1 MNRSSFLSSPA
12 VRRLARAAPLAAGL
26 ALAAAVIPAGI
37 ADAAPATL
45 PANCAQSGATVTC
58 SYGYTGGE
66 QTFTVPAGGI
76 TSVQVVARGAAGSA
90 NQEEQPGGE
99 GAQVTGTLG
108 GLSPGQVLYV
118 EVGQT
123 VDTASLPEEAQQTA
137 FNGGGAGYGIFSGAG
152 GGASDV
158 RAISSAAAGS
168 LASRLIVA
176 GGGGGHSETY
186 DITVP
191 PANAGENGQP
201 ATAQGI
207 GGQGGLAGTQTAGGA
222 GGQAGPGD
230 VPALCIPGR
239 PGTAGSL
246 GQGGNGRAGTPSS
259 AGGGGGL
266 YGGGGGGSSGL
277 DAGDSGTCG
286 SDAAGGGGGGSSL
299 VPAGGSQALTTSPA
313 SVTISYT
320 LPVTAT
326 ATALSSSANPSV
338 AGQQVT
344 YTATVSPVP
353 DGGTVAFTDGAV
365 TIGGCGAVPVDT
377 STGTA
382 VCQATYASSGSHS
395 ITAGYSGDVLFEPST
410 SAPLSQT
417 VGQAS
422 TATTVTSSAN
432 PSVSGQS
439 VTFVATVSPVSP
451 GAGSPTG
458 TVTFSDGG
466 TLLGTEGLNGSGTAT
481 FTTSTLAAGGH
492 QITAAYGGDANFAA
506 SSGSLTQTV
515 SKIVTATAVA
525 SSANPS
531 IPGQAVTYTATVSPA
546 PDGGL
551 VAFTDGGTAIAGCAA
566 QPLNS
571 SGQATC
577 QVTYTATGSHA
588 ITAVYSGDAVYAGST
603 SAPLTQ
609 SVVPDRADLK
619 VGVSV
624 PSQAADGSSV
634 TETVTVTN
642 QGPATASKV
651 VTVLTDPPGL
661 TVTNAGGARVTGSV
675 LTWTTASLAPGA
687 SETFTATVQVG
698 THAKGVVAVAAG
710 ALSATPDPDLLN
722 NAAVSLT
729 HLG

>member
-1 MNRSSFLSSPA
+1 MNRSAFLSVPA

-37 ADAAPATL
+37 ADAAPAAL
-45 PANCAQSGATVTC
+45 PANCIQSGATVTC

-76 TSVQVVARGAAGSA
+76 TSVQVVATGAAGSA
-90 NQEEQPGGE
+90 NSGGERGGE
-99 GAQVTGTLG
+99 GALVTGTLD
-108 GLSPGQVLYV
+108 GLNSGQVLYV

-123 VDTASLPEEAQQTA
+123 LDTASLPEEAKQTA
-137 FNGGGAGYGIFSGAG
+137 FNGGGAGFGVFSGAG

-158 RAISSAAAGS
+158 RTISSAAAGS

-176 GGGGGHSETY
+176 GGGGGHSESY
-186 DITVP
+186 DISVP
-191 PANAGENGQP
+191 PANAGGNAQP

-207 GGQGGLAGTQTAGGA
+207 SGQGGFAGTQTGGGA

-230 VPALCIPGR
+230 FAAKCLPGS

-246 GQGGNGRAGTPSS
+246 GQGGNGSAGTPSS

-266 YGGGGGGSSGL
+266 YGGGGGGSSGF
-277 DAGDSGTCG
+277 DDSAGGTCG
-286 SDAAGGGGGGSSL
+286 SAAAGGGGGGSSL
-299 VPAGGSQALTTSPA
+299 VPAGGSQTLTTSPA

-320 LPVTAT
+320 LPITAT
-326 ATALSSSANPSV
+326 VTTLVSSANSSV

-353 DGGTVAFTDGAV
+353 DGGTVAFTDGGA
-365 TIGGCGAVPVDT
+365 TIGGCGAQPVDT

-382 VCQATYASSGSHS
+382 ACQVTYASPGAHS
-395 ITAGYSGDVLFEPST
+395 ITADYSGDASFGPST
-410 SAPLSQT
+410 SAALTQT
-417 VGQAS
+417 VNQAG
-422 TATTVTSSAN
+422 TATVVTSSAN

-439 VTFVATVSPVSP
+439 VTFTATVSPVPP
-451 GAGSPTG
+451 GTGTPTG

-466 TLLGTEGLNGSGTAT
+466 TPLGTATLNGNGAAT
-481 FTTSTLAAGGH
+481 FTTSALAAGDH
-492 QITAAYGGDANFAA
+492 AITAAYGGDTNFAA
-506 SSGSLTQTV
+506 SKGSLTQTV
-515 SKIVTATAVA
+515 SKIATATTVA

-546 PDGGL
+546 PDGGP
-551 VAFTDGGTAIAGCAA
+551 VAFADGGTTIAGCTA
-566 QPLNS
+566 QPLDS

-588 ITAVYSGDAVYAGST
+588 ITAVYSGDAAYAGST
-603 SAPLTQ
+603 STALTQ
-609 SVVPDRADLK
+609 NVVPDKADLK
-619 VGVSV
+619 AGLSV
-624 PSQAADGSSV
+624 PAQAADGSSV

-642 QGPATASKV
+642 QGPATAGKV
-651 VTVLTDPPGL
+651 VTALTEPGGL
-661 TVTNAGGARVTGSV
+661 TVTNAGGARVKGPV

-687 SETFTATVQVG
+687 SEPFTATVQVG
-698 THAKGVVAVAAG
+698 THARGTVVVAAAT
-710 ALSATPDPDLLN
+710 LSATPDPNLLN
-722 NAAVSLT
+722 NAAAGKIR
-729 HLG
+729 LG

>member
-1 MNRSSFLSSPA
+1 
-12 VRRLARAAPLAAGL
+12 
-26 ALAAAVIPAGI
+26 
-37 ADAAPATL
+37 
-45 PANCAQSGATVTC
+45 
-58 SYGYTGGE
+58 
-66 QTFTVPAGGI
+66 
-76 TSVQVVARGAAGSA
+76 
-90 NQEEQPGGE
+90 
-99 GAQVTGTLG
+99 
-108 GLSPGQVLYV
+108 V

-123 VDTASLPEEAQQTA
+123 VDTASLPEEARQTA
-137 FNGGGAGYGIFSGAG
+137 FNGGGAGLGIFSGAG

-158 RAISSAAAGS
+158 RSISSAAAGS

-186 DITVP
+186 SVTVP
-191 PANAGENGQP
+191 PANAGANGQP

-207 GGQGGLAGTQTAGGA
+207 SGQGGLAGTQTAGGA

-230 VPALCIPGR
+230 FTNDCFPGS

-246 GQGGNGRAGTPSS
+246 GQGGNGTAGTPSS

-266 YGGGGGGSSGL
+266 YGGGGGGSGGFDDS
-277 DAGDSGTCG
+277 AGETCG

-299 VPAGGSQALTTSPA
+299 VPAGGSQTLTTSPA

-320 LPVTAT
+320 LPITAT
-326 ATALSSSANPSV
+326 STTLASSANPSV
-338 AGQQVT
+338 AGQPVT

-353 DGGTVAFTDGAV
+353 DGGTVAFTDGGAA
-365 TIGGCGAVPVDT
+365 IGGCGAQPVDT

-382 VCQATYASSGSHS
+382 VCQVTYAGSGSHS
-395 ITAGYSGDVLFEPST
+395 ITAGYSGDALFAPGT
-410 SAPLSQT
+410 SAALTQT
-417 VGQAS
+417 VSQAS

-439 VTFVATVSPVSP
+439 VTFTATVSPVSP
-451 GAGSPTG
+451 GAGTPTG

-466 TLLGTEGLNGSGTAT
+466 TLLGAEGLNGSGTAT
-481 FTTSTLAAGGH
+481 FTTTALAAGDH
-492 QITAAYGGDANFAA
+492 EITAAYGGDANFAA
-506 SSGSLTQTV
+506 STSAALTQTV
-515 SKIVTATAVA
+515 SKIVTATTVA

-546 PDGGL
+546 PDGGP

-566 QPLNS
+566 QPVNS

-588 ITAVYSGDAVYAGST
+588 ITAAYSGDAVYAGST

-609 SVVPDRADLK
+609 NVVPDKADLK

-661 TVTNAGGARVTGSV
+661 TVTNAGGARVTGPV

-698 THAKGVVAVAAG
+698 THAKGLVAVAAG